1 MVQWLEEPNNQ
12 AVLRRGSGFTK
23 KAALASLV
31 SQLPSKSSQQVV
43 DKYGNIKKS
52 YSKAAQMNDQ
62 PGWGLGEE
70 DLAEGKA
77 TQRSKLLSACPF
89 FFRLDAIW
97 GNKSN
102 VMSPV
107 AFIPPVTFE
116 SGSCSDGAQDLGN
129 DSGLRDILDSELS
142 RTRTDDDRQR
152 LPSCSSTPLPLG
164 RNRSNPATKV
174 GRRRAIPRPAQLSD
188 SEDDEG
194 IRTRKKKKSNLTL
207 GDAIVEL
214 SAAWAKGDQLKYSLL
229 EKQLAQQKEQDEKEF
244 ELKKRRLDIEQEKAK
259 AETLKYQLLLAQL
272 QRDRHEEENMV
283 DLEGL

>member
-1 MVQWLEEPNNQ
+1 MQ
-12 AVLRRGSGFTK
+12 
-23 KAALASLV
+23 KA
-31 SQLPSKSSQQVV
+31 
-43 DKYGNIKKS
+43 G
-52 YSKAAQMNDQ
+52 
-62 PGWGLGEE
+62 
-70 DLAEGKA
+70 
-77 TQRSKLLSACPF
+77 KLLSACPF

-97 GNKSN
+97 GNRPN
-102 VMSPV
+102 VISPV
-107 AFIPPVTFE
+107 AFIPPVTFG

-129 DSGLRDILDSELS
+129 DSGLRDILGDELS
-142 RTRTDDDRQR
+142 RTRTDDDTGNRER
-152 LPSCSSTPLPLG
+152 SPSLSSTPLPLG
-164 RNRSNPATKV
+164 INRSSPAIKV
-174 GRRRAIPRPAQLSD
+174 GRRRVIPRPAQLSD
-188 SEDDEG
+188 SEDDDG